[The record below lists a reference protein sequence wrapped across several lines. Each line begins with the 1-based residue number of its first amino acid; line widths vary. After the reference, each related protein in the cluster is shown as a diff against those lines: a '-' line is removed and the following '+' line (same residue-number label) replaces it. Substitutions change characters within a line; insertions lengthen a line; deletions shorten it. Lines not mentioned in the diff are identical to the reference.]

1 MALSSSAK
9 WLNKTEYPFAPHYFI
24 THAGNMHYVDEGS
37 GSPVVFV
44 HGNPTW
50 SFQFR
55 NMIKILSK
63 TNRCV
68 APDHI
73 GFGLSDKP
81 ADWSYLPADH
91 AANFEQFLESLDLKD
106 ITLVVGDWGGP
117 IGLSYAINH
126 PEKVKGIVIANTWLW
141 SVRNDWYYQGF
152 SKFTGGLIGRFLIR
166 KRNFFARD
174 IVRAAFGDKS
184 KLTEEIHRHYLSPLA
199 VPEERKGCW
208 TFPRQIIAASGWLD
222 TLWERVDVLKT
233 KSILFAWGM
242 KDIAFREK
250 ELKRWISMFPEAKV
264 VRFPNTGHFVTEE
277 NPAELSEEIRSMHA
291 GCSGK

>member
-1 MALSSSAK
+1 MALSSSAE
-9 WLNKTEYPFAPHYFI
+9 WLNKTEYPFAPHYFRVS
-24 THAGNMHYVDEGS
+24 AGNIHYVDEGS

-63 TNRCV
+63 TNRCI

-126 PEKVKGIVIANTWLW
+126 SEKVKGIVIANTWLW

-152 SKFTGGLIGRFLIR
+152 SKFTGGPIGRFLIR

-184 KLTEEIHRHYLSPLA
+184 KLTQEIHRHYLAPLA
-199 VPEERKGCW
+199 VPQERKGCW
-208 TFPRQIIAASGWLD
+208 TFPGQIIGSSGWLD
-222 TLWERVDVLKT
+222 SLWRRVDVLRS
-233 KSILFAWGM
+233 KSIILAWGM
-242 KDIAFREK
+242 KDVAFREK
-250 ELKRWISMFPEAKV
+250 ELKRWISVFPEAKV

-277 NPAELSEEIRSMHA
+277 NPVELSEEIRSMHI
-291 GCSGK
+291 GWGNK